1 MQNKLFARS
10 AIKLL
15 GAVCL
20 PTNMRFNKSLA
31 DPQIAQ
37 QDTYWRI
44 MADFKQT
51 DYAKSFGITG
61 DENYKEFAAKVPIQ
75 TYEDLEPWIERQ
87 LKFPTS
93 KVLTPNKIVHV
104 EPTSGSSGSA
114 KKIPYTNKLIKSFT
128 NLFAIWSHDL
138 LQSGLKLE
146 TGRIFISVS
155 PKPDQNKGFHSDREY
170 LNEPLKSMVSHFLVS
185 APATTAPAEFQH
197 DLAVTLL
204 SEAGLEI
211 ISIWSPTYLLSL
223 LAYIEQNKEALQK
236 SVIMRNLPVL
246 EQDSIDWQKV
256 WPKLKLISCWDDASA
271 ELAANQLK
279 KRFPGVRIQGKGLL
293 STEAPFT
300 VPLCEAE
307 GCLPLLNDVFLE
319 FENSEG
325 EIKRLHQLVDGEKYQ
340 IIVTQNSGL
349 TRYRINDTVQVRG
362 FYSKTPMLEFVGRA
376 NAVCDLVGEKL
387 HEEFVR
393 AALSPLLPDE
403 TFVLVP
409 SCDKNLGYTLLVD
422 RHTTT
427 DYSELAEKAEEALCT
442 AHHYKL
448 ARVQNQISAIEI
460 KAVEDLSARLQDFYR
475 TEGMQLGNI
484 KDTAFVHDTEKAK
497 KLLNAFNEK
506 RESNPQLRVSLLEES
521 SSQHR
526 AFAQDDRLE
535 VVS

>member
-1 MQNKLFARS
+1 MQNKLIARS

-20 PTNMRFNKSLA
+20 PTHLRFNKSLA

-44 MADFKQT
+44 MADFSQT

-61 DENYKEFAAKVPIQ
+61 DENYKEFASKVPIQ

-87 LKFPTS
+87 LKFPTA
-93 KVLTPNKIVHV
+93 KVLTPHKIVHV
-104 EPTSGSSGSA
+104 EPTSGSSGNI
-114 KKIPYTNKLIKSFT
+114 KKIPYTNELIKSFT

-170 LNEPLKSMVSHFLVS
+170 LNEPLKSMVSHFLIA
-185 APATTAPAEFQH
+185 APATTDPAQFQNE
-197 DLAVTLL
+197 LAMTLL
-204 SEAGLEI
+204 SEEKLEI

-223 LAYIEQNKEALQK
+223 LDYIEQNKKSLQK
-236 SVIMRNLPVL
+236 SVIIRSLPFSDQ
-246 EQDSIDWQKV
+246 ESIDWQKV

-279 KRFPGVRIQGKGLL
+279 KCFPGVRLQGKGLL

-300 VPLCEAE
+300 VPLTEAE

-319 FENSEG
+319 FENSDG
-325 EIKRLHQLVDGEKYQ
+325 DIKRLHELVDGEKYQ

-362 FYSKTPMLEFVGRA
+362 FYDKTPMLEFVGRA

-393 AALSPLLPDE
+393 AALNPLLPDD
-403 TFVLVP
+403 TFILVP
-409 SCDKNLGYTLLVD
+409 NCQKDPGYTLLVD
-422 RHTTT
+422 AHTQM
-427 DYSELAEKAEEALCT
+427 DCSDISERAEDALCA
-442 AHHYKL
+442 AHHYKI
-448 ARVQNQISAIEI
+448 ARMQKQISAVEI
-460 KAVEDLSARLQDFYR
+460 RLVENLTAGLQEFHQ
-475 TEGMQLGNI
+475 TEGIQLGNI
-484 KDTAFVHDTEKAK
+484 KDAAFLHDTEKAK
-497 KLLNAFNEK
+497 KLLNSLNEK
-506 RESNPQLRVSLLEES
+506 KHSSAPLRVSLLEENS
-521 SSQHR
+521 AQHPVFPQ
-526 AFAQDDRLE
+526 ADRLE